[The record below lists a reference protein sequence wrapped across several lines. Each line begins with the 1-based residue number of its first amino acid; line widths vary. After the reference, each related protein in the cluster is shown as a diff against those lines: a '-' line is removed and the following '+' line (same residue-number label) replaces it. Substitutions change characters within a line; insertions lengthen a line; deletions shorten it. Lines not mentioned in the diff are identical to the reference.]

1 MSPRARRPDTRAAL
15 QRPLTSG
22 NFLVDLGMG
31 DPRAP
36 EAGFCEVVFP
46 EFMLAHPEAGP
57 TADRVAGPAL
67 AAPTPAY
74 LVLRRAATGAL
85 DLYQWWVLARDA
97 RKPPPRRTVTVELL
111 AADMTVTVMRWR
123 FLKASPVS
131 LAYSPLNAQVPGL
144 LYETLSLAFDRV
156 EMG

>member
-15 QRPLTSG
+15 QRPLTGG

-46 EFMLAHPEAGP
+46 EFTLAHPEASP
-57 TADRVAGPAL
+57 TANPAL
-67 AAPTPAY
+67 AAPIPPY

-131 LAYSPLNAQVPGL
+131 LAYSPLNAQFPGL
-144 LYETLSLAFDRV
+144 LYETLSLAFDKV

>member
-15 QRPLTSG
+15 QRPLTGG

-31 DPRAP
+31 DTRAP

-46 EFMLAHPEAGP
+46 EFTLEHPEAN
-57 TADRVAGPAL
+57 PAP
-67 AAPTPAY
+67 AAPIHPY

-85 DLYQWWVLARDA
+85 DLYQWWALARDA

-111 AADMTVTVMRWR
+111 AADMAATVVRWR

>member
-1 MSPRARRPDTRAAL
+1 MSPRAQRPDARPAV

-46 EFMLAHPEAGP
+46 EFTHAHAKASPAVNHA
-57 TADRVAGPAL
+57 TNPAL
-67 AAPTPAY
+67 ASPTPAY

-111 AADMTVTVMRWR
+111 AADMAATVMRWR

-131 LAYSPLNAQVPGL
+131 LAYSPLDAQVPGL